1 MSIDTDSKPAAEFV
15 PRLLRQF
22 LPIAL
27 VVCTVAVIF
36 YISTAAEDE
45 TVLAENERDHIHAAS
60 ENVKRTWL
68 SLTGDTALLA
78 NLHSLKRAIHSS
90 DAADWQEA
98 KLDFMSFVESKH
110 IYSKARWID
119 ETGRERLRV
128 GMERGHVQA
137 LPLNQ
142 GDIKAQRYYFQEAMR
157 LAKDA
162 IYLSPLDLEVDEG
175 VIEQPLHPVVRAAT
189 RVFDERGRPRGI
201 IVLTYEAHDL
211 FERIERVASSVDG
224 GWMLVD
230 RQGYWLHSP
239 QAADEFGAQL
249 THRRSMATR
258 YPQAW
263 QAVQTAS
270 SGQFKDSA
278 GDWWL
283 YEDVLP
289 DQAIVEEGQASVL
302 NLHWKLLKHVEA
314 GRLTVIH
321 RPLFNKTLLVVALVL
336 GFALLVSSRLVRS
349 QLLKDKR
356 EAELHQ
362 ALHELEQQKFALDEH
377 AIVSISDVRGT
388 ITYVNDKFCA
398 VSGYARAELIGQ
410 NHRLLNS
417 GTHDAEFFRALYRVI
432 QAGGVW
438 IGEICDRAKDGSL
451 YWLNTTIVPLL
462 DDDARPHHYVVISTD
477 ITRTK
482 LHETLL
488 EEAQRLG
495 KLGHWQLDLNSNKL
509 VWSKE
514 LFHIFEIDP
523 EQFGA
528 SYETFLQ
535 LIHPEDRELVDRSFR
550 DSVDNHRSYSIE
562 HRLLFPDGRI
572 KWVSENGSTHY
583 DRKGKPML
591 SLGMVQ
597 DITERKLAEE
607 KLRISSIAFETQ
619 EAIIVT
625 DADAKIISVN
635 HSFEKLTG
643 YSASEA
649 IGKNPKILQS
659 GRNDAEFYRS
669 MWYSLRENG
678 SWSGEMWDKRKDG
691 SFYPKWL
698 TITAVRNE
706 AGQITHYVAIF
717 MDISERKRAEEE
729 IHRLAFYDTLTQLPN
744 RRLLMDRLDQAL
756 AASQRSGSHGALM
769 FMDLDNFKTLND
781 TQGHDIGDLL
791 LIEVSARLKH
801 CVRESDTVAR
811 LGGDEFVVI
820 LQELGES
827 AIHSANQAE
836 TVAEKIVSTLG
847 EPYLLNNYEHHSG
860 VSIGVCLFHGR
871 DAKLE
876 ELLKRAD
883 TAMYQAK
890 QGGRNMVRFF
900 ESAMQIAVEERA
912 KLEGR
917 LRHALA
923 RQELE
928 LYYQLQV
935 NDQFQVTGAEVLLRW
950 FNAEQGFIAPVQF
963 IPIAEESGLILTIGA
978 WVLETACQQLHV
990 WSQHAGTRQLQLA
1003 VNVSPRQFRQPD
1015 FVGQVEAILR
1025 RFAFDP
1031 SRLKL
1036 ELTESV
1042 VLVDINDTIA
1052 KMGALKK
1059 LGVKLSMDDF
1069 GTGYSSLSY
1078 LKMLPLDQLKIDQ
1091 SFVRDIVVDKNDEV
1105 IVRTIIDMARNFGLN
1120 VIAEGVETG
1129 EQLEIL
1135 QRNGCPNYQG
1145 HYFSKPVPLKDFEVL
1160 LAQALHG
1167 PLKANKFTGMA
1178 G

>member
-1 MSIDTDSKPAAEFV
+1 MTTDTGNKPAAEFL

-27 VVCTVAVIF
+27 IVCAVAVIF

-45 TVLAENERDHIHAAS
+45 AVLAANEQDHIHAAS
-60 ENVKRTWL
+60 ENVKRAL
-68 SLTGDTALLA
+68 LTLGRDTAFLA
-78 NLHSLKRAIHSS
+78 NLQALNRAVHSGA
-90 DAADWQEA
+90 AADLREA
-98 KLDFMSFVESKH
+98 ERDFMSFVESKR
-110 IYSKARWID
+110 IYSKVRWID
-119 ETGRERLRV
+119 EEGREQLRV
-128 GMERGHVQA
+128 ELQHGHARAVA
-137 LPLNQ
+137 SSRTES
-142 GDIKAQRYYFQEAMR
+142 KAQRYYFDESMR
-157 LAKDA
+157 LAKGA
-162 IYLSPLDLEVDEG
+162 IYLSPLDLEVSDG
-175 VIEQPLHPVVRAAT
+175 VIEQPLHPVMRAAM
-189 RVFDERGRPRGI
+189 RVFDVRSRPRGI
-201 IVLTYEAHDL
+201 VVLTYEADDL
-211 FERIERVASSVDG
+211 FERIERVANSVDA

-230 RQGYWLHSP
+230 QQGYWLHS
-239 QAADEFGAQL
+239 QQVADEFGAQL
-249 THRRSMATR
+249 AHRRSMATL
-258 YPQAW
+258 YPKAW
-263 QAVQTAS
+263 QSMQS
-270 SGQFKDSA
+270 SYAGHFKDGA

-283 YEDVLP
+283 YRDVSP
-289 DQAIVEEGQASVL
+289 DQATGEGGETRAPE
-302 NLHWKLLKHVEA
+302 LHWKLIKHVEVA
-314 GRLTVIH
+314 RLTRMH
-321 RPLFNKTLLVVALVL
+321 APLFEKTLLVVVLVL
-336 GFALLVSSRLVRS
+336 GLALIVGTRLTRS
-349 QLLKDKR
+349 QLLKEKR

-362 ALHELEQQKFALDEH
+362 ALYELEQQKFALDQH
-377 AIVSISDVRGT
+377 AIVSITDVRGA

-398 VSGYARAELIGQ
+398 ASGYAREELIGQ
-410 NHRLLNS
+410 NPRLLNS
-417 GTHDAEFFRALYRVI
+417 GTHDDEFFRAMYRVI
-432 QAGGVW
+432 KAGGVW
-438 IGEICDRAKDGSL
+438 VGEMCDRAKDGSL
-451 YWLNTTIVPLL
+451 YWVNTTIVPLL
-462 DDDARPHHYVVISTD
+462 DDHAKPHHYVAISTD

-482 LHETLL
+482 LHETML

-514 LFHIFEIDP
+514 IFNIFEMDP

-528 SYETFLQ
+528 SYEAFLQ
-535 LIHPEDRELVDRSFR
+535 RVHPEDRELVDRSFR
-550 DSVDNHRSYSIE
+550 DSVDNQRSYAIE

-572 KWVSENGSTHY
+572 KWVSEYGSTHY
-583 DRKGKPML
+583 DGKGRPML
-591 SLGMVQ
+591 SLGTVQ

-607 KLRISSIAFETQ
+607 RLRISSIAFETQ

-625 DADAKIISVN
+625 DANAKIISVN
-635 HSFEKLTG
+635 RSFERLTG

-649 IGKNPKILQS
+649 VGKNPNILKS
-659 GRNDAEFYRS
+659 GKHDAEFYRS

-691 SFYPKWL
+691 SLYPKWL

-706 AGQITHYVAIF
+706 VGQITHYVAIF

-729 IHRLAFYDTLTQLPN
+729 IHRLAFFDTLTQLPN

-756 AASQRSGSHGALM
+756 AVSQRSGSHGALM

-791 LIEVSARLKH
+791 LVEVAARLKH

-836 TVAEKIVSTLG
+836 TIAEKIVGTLG

-923 RQELE
+923 RQELQ

-935 NDQFQVTGAEVLLRW
+935 DDQFCVTGAEALLRW
-950 FNAEQGFIAPVQF
+950 FNAEQGFVPPMQF
-963 IPIAEESGLILTIGA
+963 IPIAEEGGLILTIGA
-978 WVLETACQQLHV
+978 WVLEEACQQLHV
-990 WSQHAGTRQLQLA
+990 WAQHAGTRQLQLA
-1003 VNVSPRQFRQPD
+1003 VNVSARQFRQSD
-1015 FVGQVEAILR
+1015 FVGQVEAMLQ

-1042 VLVDINDTIA
+1042 VLVDLNDTIA

-1145 HYFSKPVPLKDFEVL
+1145 HYFSKPVPLKDFEAL
-1160 LAQALHG
+1160 LAQALYG
-1167 PLKANKFTGMA
+1167 PDKAHKFTGV
-1178 G
+1178 GN

>member
-1 MSIDTDSKPAAEFV
+1 MSIVTDIKPATEFL

-27 VVCTVAVIF
+27 LICFVGFIF

-45 TVLAENERDHIHAAS
+45 TALAANEQDHIHAAS

-68 SLTGDTALLA
+68 SLTRDTALLA
-78 NLHSLKRAIHSS
+78 NLHSLKRALHSS

-110 IYSKARWID
+110 VYCKARWID

-128 GMERGHVQA
+128 EMVQGHARA

-142 GDIKAQRYYFQEAMR
+142 GESKVQRYYFQESMR
-157 LAKDA
+157 IAKDA
-162 IYLSPLDLEVDEG
+162 IYLSPIDLEVDEG

-201 IVLTYEAHDL
+201 VVLTYEADDL
-211 FERIERVASSVDG
+211 FKRIDRVASSVDG

-230 RQGYWLHSP
+230 QQGYWLHSP

-249 THRRSMATR
+249 SHRRSMATR

-263 QAVQTAS
+263 QAVQRAPA
-270 SGQFKDSA
+270 GQFKDSA

-289 DQAIVEEGQASVL
+289 DQAIVEEGQTNVL

-314 GRLTVIH
+314 GRLTLIH

-336 GFALLVSSRLVRS
+336 GLALLVSSRLARS

-362 ALHELEQQKFALDEH
+362 ALHELEQQKFALDQH

-398 VSGYARAELIGQ
+398 ISRYARAELIGQ

-417 GTHDAEFFRALYRVI
+417 GTHDAEFFRAMYRVI
-432 QAGGVW
+432 EAGKVW
-438 IGEICDRAKDGSL
+438 VGEICDRAKDGSL
-451 YWLNTTIVPLL
+451 YWVNTTIVPLL
-462 DDDARPHHYVVISTD
+462 DDHGRPQHYAVICTD
-477 ITRTK
+477 ITQTK
-482 LHETLL
+482 LHETML

-514 LFHIFEIDP
+514 LFRIFEIDP

-528 SYETFLQ
+528 SYEAFLQ
-535 LIHPEDRELVDRSFR
+535 LVHSEDRELVDRSFR
-550 DSVDNHRSYSIE
+550 DSVDNHRSYAIE

-572 KWVSENGSTHY
+572 KWVSEYGSTHY
-583 DRKGKPML
+583 DDQGKPVL
-591 SLGMVQ
+591 SLGTVQ

-643 YSASEA
+643 YSANEA
-649 IGKNPKILQS
+649 IGQNPSILQS

-691 SFYPKWL
+691 TFYPKWL
-698 TITAVRNE
+698 TITTVRNE

-769 FMDLDNFKTLND
+769 FMDLDNFKALND

-791 LIEVSARLKH
+791 LVEVSTRLKH

-836 TVAEKIVSTLG
+836 TVAEKIVSILG

-928 LYYQLQV
+928 VYYQLQV
-935 NDQFQVTGAEVLLRW
+935 NDQFQVTGAEALLRW
-950 FNAEQGFIAPVQF
+950 FNAEQGFVAPVQF
-963 IPIAEESGLILTIGA
+963 IPIAEESGLILSIGA

-990 WSQHAGTRQLQLA
+990 WAQHAGTRQLQLA
-1003 VNVSPRQFRQPD
+1003 VNVSARQFRQAD

-1105 IVRTIIDMARNFGLN
+1105 IVCTIIDMARNFGLS
-1120 VIAEGVETG
+1120 VIAEGVETR

>member
-1 MSIDTDSKPAAEFV
+1 MTTDTGSKSAEFL
-15 PRLLRQF
+15 PRLLRHF

-27 VVCTVAVIF
+27 IVCAVGLIF
-36 YISTAAEDE
+36 YISNVTENE
-45 TVLAENERDHIHAAS
+45 EVLATNEQDHIRAAG
-60 ENVKRTWL
+60 EAVKR
-68 SLTGDTALLA
+68 SLLTLGRDTAFLA
-78 NLHSLKRAIHSS
+78 NLQALNRAIHTSAS
-90 DAADWQEA
+90 ADLRETER
-98 KLDFMSFVESKH
+98 DFMSFVESKR

-128 GMERGHVQA
+128 ELRQGHAHSVA
-137 LPLNQ
+137 L
-142 GDIKAQRYYFQEAMR
+142 GEKESKAQRYYFDEAMQ
-157 LAKDA
+157 LAKGE
-162 IYLSPLDLEVDEG
+162 IYLSPLDLEVGEG
-175 VIEQPLHPVVRAAT
+175 VIEQPLHPVIRAAQ
-189 RVFDERGRPRGI
+189 RVFDERKRPRGI
-201 IVLTYEAHDL
+201 VVLTYEAADL
-211 FERIERVASSVDG
+211 FKRIDRVAGSVDA
-224 GWMLVD
+224 GWQLVD
-230 RQGYWLHSP
+230 QQGYWLHSP
-239 QAADEFGAQL
+239 LAADEFGAQL
-249 THRRSMATR
+249 PHRRSMATR

-263 QAVQTAS
+263 QLMQGATF
-270 SGQFKDSA
+270 GHFKDSA

-283 YEDVLP
+283 YEDVEW
-289 DQAIVEEGQASVL
+289 AIGDHPGVS
-302 NLHWKLLKHVEA
+302 NPRWKLLKHVDAA
-314 GRLTVIH
+314 GLTRIH
-321 RPLFNKTLLVVALVL
+321 RPLFYKTLLVVVLVL
-336 GFALLVSSRLVRS
+336 GLSLVVSTRLVRS
-349 QLLKDKR
+349 QLLKDER

-362 ALHELEQQKFALDEH
+362 ALYELEQQKFALDQH
-377 AIVSISDVRGT
+377 AIVSISDVRGA
-388 ITYVNDKFCA
+388 ITYVNDKFCT
-398 VSGYARAELIGQ
+398 VSGYARDELVGQ

-417 GTHDAEFFRALYRVI
+417 GTHDAEFFRAMYRVI
-432 QAGGVW
+432 KAGGVW
-438 IGEICDRAKDGSL
+438 VGEMCDRAKDGSL
-451 YWLNTTIVPLL
+451 YWVNTTIVPLL
-462 DDDARPHHYVVISTD
+462 DDQARPHHYVSISTD

-482 LHETLL
+482 LHESML

-495 KLGHWQLDLNSNKL
+495 KLGHWQLDLNSDKL

-514 LFHIFEIDP
+514 IFHIFEMDP
-523 EQFGA
+523 EKFGA
-528 SYETFLQ
+528 SYEAFLQ
-535 LIHPEDRELVDRSFR
+535 LVHPEDRELVDRSFR
-550 DSVDNHRSYSIE
+550 DSVDNQRSYAIE
-562 HRLLFPDGRI
+562 HRLLFPDGHI
-572 KWVSENGSTHY
+572 KWVSEYGSTHY
-583 DRKGKPML
+583 DSKGRPIL
-591 SLGMVQ
+591 SLGTVQ

-607 KLRISSIAFETQ
+607 RLRISSIAFETQ

-625 DADAKIISVN
+625 DANAKIISVN
-635 HSFEKLTG
+635 RSFERLTG

-649 IGKNPKILQS
+649 IGKNPNILKS
-659 GRNDAEFYRS
+659 GKHDAEFYRS

-691 SFYPKWL
+691 TLYPKWL
-698 TITAVRNE
+698 TITAVRDD

-729 IHRLAFYDTLTQLPN
+729 IHRLAFFDTLTQLPN

-756 AASQRSGSHGALM
+756 AVSQRSGSHGALM

-791 LIEVSARLKH
+791 LIEVASRLRR

-836 TVAEKIVSTLG
+836 TIAEKIVGALG
-847 EPYLLNNYEHHSG
+847 ETYLLNNYEHHSG

-923 RQELE
+923 RRELE
-928 LYYQLQV
+928 IYYQLQV
-935 NDQFQVTGAEVLLRW
+935 NDQFRVTGAEALLRW
-950 FNAEQGFIAPVQF
+950 FNAEQGFVAPTQF
-963 IPIAEESGLILTIGA
+963 IPIAEEGGLILTIGA
-978 WVLETACQQLHV
+978 WVLEAACQQLHV
-990 WSQHAGTRQLQLA
+990 WAQHAGTRQLQLA
-1003 VNVSPRQFRQPD
+1003 VNVSARQFRQAD
-1015 FVGQVEAILR
+1015 FVGQVEAMLR

-1042 VLVDINDTIA
+1042 VLVDLNDTIA

-1145 HYFSKPVPLKDFEVL
+1145 HYFSKPVPLKDFEAL
-1160 LAQALHG
+1160 LAQVLHV
-1167 PLKANKFTGMA
+1167 PDKAHRLA
-1178 G
+1178 GVGTEPSS